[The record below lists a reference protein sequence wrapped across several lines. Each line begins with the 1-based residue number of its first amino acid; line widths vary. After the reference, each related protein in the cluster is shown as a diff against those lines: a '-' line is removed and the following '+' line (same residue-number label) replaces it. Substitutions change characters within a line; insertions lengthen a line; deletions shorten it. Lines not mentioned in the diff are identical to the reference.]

1 MKENFP
7 QRKNIRLQYDYS
19 KEGMYFITICTKNRE
34 ELFGNIQDEK
44 QIQLTNIGKIVENCI
59 IDFNR
64 IYQNITIDEYIIM
77 PNHVHMIISIIGEN
91 NITIPRIINQYK
103 GNITKRIGYS
113 IWQKLFY
120 DHIIRNEKEY
130 WKIKEYIQ
138 NNIANWNKDIYF

>member
-1 MKENFP
+1 MKEKFP

-34 ELFGNIQDEK
+34 ELFGKIQDEK
-44 QIQLTNIGKIVENCI
+44 QIELTNIGKIVENCI